1 MFDFNKL
8 DRYKKFM
15 EEEGIYVFKFLDD
28 WELLILENTYRLTF
42 YSKDDNSRI
51 IVATG
56 GSNWKEFKT
65 RVVNYFLEEEEYEG
79 DVNQDFNL
87 MADMIGD

>member
-42 YSKDDNSRI
+42 YSKDDESRMI
-51 IVATG
+51 ITT
-56 GSNWKEFKT
+56 SDNWNEFK
-65 RVVNYFLEEEEYEG
+65 VKIANYFLEK
-79 DVNQDFNL
+79 
-87 MADMIGD
+87 